1 MFSLQ
6 QMKFFY
12 LVWCNLKRK
21 KLRATLT
28 LMSIVVAFVLFTL
41 LSALKLALVGGAV
54 LADANRLIVRHRVS
68 FIQLLPH
75 SYLEQIQRISGV
87 STVSHQTWF
96 GGIYKDDAKDQFGSF
111 PVEPEIFLPMNPEVS
126 LPEDQK
132 QAWLKNRTGAIIGRS
147 LAERHQWK
155 IGDRV
160 ALKSPI
166 WPNKSGGAWE
176 FDIVGIYDG
185 AKKSAD
191 TSAFLFRYDYFDE
204 ARSYGTGLVG
214 WYQVRVEDP
223 KRAVEVSAAIDA
235 EFANSPAETKAET
248 EGAMFQ
254 GFAQQIGD
262 IGTIVTAI
270 LGAVFFT
277 ILLVA
282 GNTMAQSVRE
292 RTQELGVLKAVGFSN
307 PLVLGVVLG
316 ESLAITVLGGLIGLA
331 IGWAMVAGVGNTSAI
346 KSFFPVFF
354 VPVRDLLIGVGLTA
368 ALGFVAGILPAIQ
381 AMRLRL
387 ADALRREG

>member
-1 MFSLQ
+1 MFPIPV
-6 QMKFFY
+6 MKFFY

-21 KLRATLT
+21 KLRTTLT
-28 LMSIVVAFVLFTL
+28 LLSIVVAFVLFAL
-41 LSALKLALVGGAV
+41 LSALKLALAGGAS
-54 LADANRLIVRHRVS
+54 LADVNRLLVRHRVS
-68 FIQLLPH
+68 FIQPLPF
-75 SYLEQIQRISGV
+75 SYLARMQHIPGV
-87 STVSHQTWF
+87 AAVSHQSWF
-96 GGIYKDDAKDQFGSF
+96 GGLYQDPRNPLASF
-111 PVEPEIFLPMNPEVS
+111 PVDPELYLPMNPEIG

-132 QAWLKNRTGAIIGRS
+132 QAWLKTRTGAVVGRT
-147 LAERHQWK
+147 LAERYQWK
-155 IGDRV
+155 IGDRLP
-160 ALKSPI
+160 LKSPI
-166 WPNKSGGAWE
+166 WTSKTGDAWQ

-191 TSAFLFRYDYFDE
+191 TSQFLFRYDYFDE
-204 ARSYGTGLVG
+204 ARSFGNGTVG
-214 WYQVRVEDP
+214 WYQVRVADP
-223 KRAVEVSAAIDA
+223 RHAAEVASAIDA

-262 IGTIVTAI
+262 IATIVTAI
-270 LGAVFFT
+270 LAAVFFT

-292 RTQELGVLKAVGFSN
+292 RTQELGLLKAVGFTN
-307 PLVLGVVLG
+307 ELVLGVVLG
-316 ESLAITVLGGLIGLA
+316 ESLAITILGGMLGLLL
-331 IGWAMVAGVGNTSAI
+331 GLLMVTGLGQAGFI
-346 KSFFPVFF
+346 RQFFPVFF
-354 VPVRDLLIGVGLTA
+354 VPARDLIIGGALAV

>member
-1 MFSLQ
+1 
-6 QMKFFY
+6 MKF
-12 LVWCNLKRK
+12 LSLIWSNLRRK
-21 KLRATLT
+21 KLRTSLT
-28 LMSIVVAFVLFTL
+28 LLSITVAFVLFAL
-41 LSALKLALVGGAV
+41 LSALKLALGGGV
-54 LADANRLIVRHRVS
+54 SMADANRLVVRHRVS
-68 FIQLLPH
+68 FIQPLPH
-75 SYLEQIQRISGV
+75 SYLARIARIPGV
-87 STVSHQTWF
+87 SAVSHQSWF
-96 GGIYKDDAKDQFGSF
+96 GGIYQDPKNQFGTF
-111 PVEPEIFLPMNPEVS
+111 PVDPEAFLAMNPEIS

-132 QAWLKNRTGAIIGRS
+132 QAWLKTRTSAIVGRS
-147 LAERHQWK
+147 LAERYKWK

-160 ALKSPI
+160 PLNSPI

-185 AKKSAD
+185 TKKTAD
-191 TSAFLFRYDYFDE
+191 TTSFLFRYDYFDE
-204 ARSYGTGLVG
+204 ARSRGTGLVG
-214 WYQVRVEDP
+214 WYQVRVHDP
-223 KRAVEVSAAIDA
+223 KRATEVAAAIDA
-235 EFANSPAETKAET
+235 EFVNSPAETKAET

-307 PLVLGVVLG
+307 ELVLGVVLS
-316 ESLAITVLGGLIGLA
+316 ESLVITVLGGLVGLLF
-331 IGWAMVAGVGNTSAI
+331 GWLMVTGMGQASFI
-346 KSFFPVFF
+346 RQFFPIFF
-354 VPVRDLLIGVGLTA
+354 IPARDMVIGFGLTLT
-368 ALGFVAGILPAIQ
+368 LGFVAGILPAVQ

>member
-1 MFSLQ
+1 
-6 QMKFFY
+6 MKFFY

-21 KLRATLT
+21 KLRTTLT
-28 LMSIVVAFVLFTL
+28 LLSIVVAFVLFAML
-41 LSALKLALVGGAV
+41 AALKLAFVGGV
-54 LADANRLIVRHRVS
+54 SLANVNRLIVRHRVS
-68 FIQLLPH
+68 FIQPLPYAYM
-75 SYLEQIQRISGV
+75 SRIASVPGV
-87 STVSHQTWF
+87 AGVSHQTWF
-96 GGIYKDDAKDQFGSF
+96 GATYQDSRNPLGSF
-111 PVEPEIFLPMNPEVS
+111 PVEPELYLPMNPEIS

-132 QAWLKNRTGAIIGRS
+132 QAWLKTRTGAVVGRT
-147 LAERHQWK
+147 LAERYGWK

-160 ALKSPI
+160 PLKSSI
-166 WPNKSGGAWE
+166 WPNKDGGAWQ

-185 AKKSAD
+185 TKQAAD
-191 TSAFLFRYDYFDE
+191 TTSFLFRYDYFDE
-204 ARSYGTGLVG
+204 GRSRDAGMVG

-223 KRAVEVSAAIDA
+223 NGASEVASAIDA
-235 EFANSPAETKAET
+235 EFANSSAETKTET
-248 EGAMFQ
+248 EAAMFQ

-262 IGTIVTAI
+262 IGKIVTAI

-307 PLVLGVVLG
+307 ELVLGVVLG
-316 ESLAITVLGGLIGLA
+316 EALLITVLGGLAGLMF
-331 IGWAMVAGVGNTSAI
+331 GWLMVAGLSQSSAI
-346 KSFFPVFF
+346 RQFFPVFF
-354 VPVRDLLIGVGLTA
+354 IPTRDMLIGIGLTMV
-368 ALGFVAGILPAIQ
+368 LGFVAGILPAIQ